1 MSKSLELINK
11 YKPKNEQEEKDIKL
25 INEAERIHGE
35 ILTRDNIFGHLTS
48 SVFVV
53 NKERTKL
60 LCVYHNI
67 YKSWSWIGGHADGDD
82 DLLFVA
88 EKELKEETSLSEFKF
103 VTNEP
108 LTIDALTVFG
118 HNRKGEYV
126 SAHLHYNITFLV
138 EADESSYTHIQ
149 EEENS
154 GVAWI
159 EFDEFL
165 RLCTEP
171 HMLPVYKKCIER
183 CKTL

>member
-1 MSKSLELINK
+1 MSKSLDFINA
-11 YKPKNEQEEKDIKL
+11 YTPKCEQEERDIRL
-25 INEAERIHGE
+25 INLAEKFHGE
-35 ILTRDNIFGHLTS
+35 ILTRDNVLGHLTS

-82 DLLFVA
+82 DLLYVA

-103 VTNEP
+103 VSNEP
-108 LTIDALTVFG
+108 LTIDVLTVFG
-118 HNRKGEYV
+118 HTRKGEYV
-126 SAHLHYNITFLV
+126 SAHLHYNVTFLV
-138 EADESSYTHIQ
+138 EADENSYTHIQ
-149 EEENS
+149 EDENS
-154 GVAWI
+154 GVAWL
-159 EFDEFL
+159 EFDAFL
-165 RLCTEP
+165 EACTEP